1 MKNLRRT
8 CAVALATLML
18 CLAGC
23 GNQYSDA
30 DIQALRDE
38 AYQSGYDAGVT
49 SAQET
54 SYAEGKEAGYV
65 EGYDAGYA
73 EGLAAG
79 SAEDPGETDPEERDV
94 TDTEE
99 QNAAGT
105 GTGSASGS
113 DTGNNTQTTIHGY
126 SADRTVYVSNSGK
139 KIHLIPDCSGMK
151 NYTTMTLGE
160 AEAHGYAYCSRCF

>member
-1 MKNLRRT
+1 MKDLRRT
-8 CAVALATLML
+8 SAAALAALTL

-23 GNQYSDA
+23 GNQYSSA

-49 SAQET
+49 SAQEAG
-54 SYAEGKEAGYV
+54 YAEGKEAGYA

-79 SAEDPGETDPEERDV
+79 YTRDPVETDPEERDV

-105 GTGSASGS
+105 GSPSGS
-113 DTGNNTQTTIHGY
+113 DTSNNTQMTIHGY

-139 KIHLIPDCSGMK
+139 KIHLISDCSGMK